1 MKKNIIFIYII
12 FMYFVSFSKT
22 VLTNTQATY
31 TLTSMLAENTD
42 IKVKSLFET
51 SASMSYDQIQTLK
64 SIPKESYNDVVAVV
78 DLQRVWIYDSLFE
91 FARRENIKVI
101 EIDASYSY
109 QDNTSL
115 SLLINNYHKGEN
127 VGQTNPYVW
136 LDLGNANK
144 MTQIIAHDLIRL
156 FPENKDVINKNLEKT
171 LNILEKLAEEYNSL
185 DNIDGVIVL
194 SENLNY
200 LITYL
205 NIFSEYVNINDLS
218 VSNIKKI
225 MKQTDLK
232 VFVSDKG
239 IKKEIVEEIKRNK
252 GTVVILKTGNLPVED
267 EDDEELMAK
276 DGLIQIYKYNLNK
289 LKKIK

>member
-1 MKKNIIFIYII
+1 MS
-12 FMYFVSFSKT
+12 FVSFSKT

-239 IKKEIVEEIKRNK
+239 IKKEIVEEIKKNK

-267 EDDEELMAK
+267 EDDEDLMAK
-276 DGLIQIYKYNLNK
+276 DGLIQIYKDNLNK

>member
-12 FMYFVSFSKT
+12 FMSFVSFSKT

-239 IKKEIVEEIKRNK
+239 IKKEIVEEIKKNK

-267 EDDEELMAK
+267 DDDEDLMAK
-276 DGLIQIYKYNLNK
+276 DGLIQIYKDNLNK

>member
-12 FMYFVSFSKT
+12 FMSFVLFSKT

-127 VGQTNPYVW
+127 IGQTNPYVW

-239 IKKEIVEEIKRNK
+239 IKKEIVEEIKKNK

-267 EDDEELMAK
+267 EDDEDLMAK
-276 DGLIQIYKYNLNK
+276 DGLIQIYKNNLNK

>member
-12 FMYFVSFSKT
+12 FMSFVSFSNT

-239 IKKEIVEEIKRNK
+239 IKKEIVEEIKKNK

-267 EDDEELMAK
+267 EDLMAK
-276 DGLIQIYKYNLNK
+276 DGLIQIYKDNLNK

>member
-12 FMYFVSFSKT
+12 FMSFVSFSKT

-127 VGQTNPYVW
+127 RGQTNPYVW

-185 DNIDGVIVL
+185 YNIDGVIVL

-267 EDDEELMAK
+267 EDDEDLMAK
-276 DGLIQIYKYNLNK
+276 DGLIQIYKDNLNK

>member
-1 MKKNIIFIYII
+1 MKKNIIFIYIV
-12 FMYFVSFSKT
+12 FMSFVSFSKT

-91 FARRENIKVI
+91 FARRENIKFI

-239 IKKEIVEEIKRNK
+239 IKKEIVEEIKKNK

-267 EDDEELMAK
+267 EDDEDLMAK
-276 DGLIQIYKYNLNK
+276 DGLIQIYKDNLNK

>member
-12 FMYFVSFSKT
+12 FMSFVSFSKT

-205 NIFSEYVNINDLS
+205 NIFSEYVNINDLN

-267 EDDEELMAK
+267 EEEDLMAK
-276 DGLIQIYKYNLNK
+276 DGLIQIYKDNLNK

>member
-12 FMYFVSFSKT
+12 FMSFVSFSKT

-156 FPENKDVINKNLEKT
+156 FPENKDVINKNLEKA

-239 IKKEIVEEIKRNK
+239 IKKEIVEEIKKNK

-267 EDDEELMAK
+267 EDDEDLMAK
-276 DGLIQIYKYNLNK
+276 DGLIQIYKDNLNK

>member
-12 FMYFVSFSKT
+12 FMSFVSFSKT

-171 LNILEKLAEEYNSL
+171 LNILEKLSEEYNSL

-252 GTVVILKTGNLPVED
+252 GTVLILKTGNLPIED
-267 EDDEELMAK
+267 EDDEDLMAK
-276 DGLIQIYKYNLNK
+276 DGLIQIYKDNLNK

>member
-12 FMYFVSFSKT
+12 FMSFVSFSKT

-185 DNIDGVIVL
+185 NNIDGVIVL

-218 VSNIKKI
+218 VSKIKKI

-252 GTVVILKTGNLPVED
+252 GTVLILKTGNLPVED
-267 EDDEELMAK
+267 EDDEDLMAK
-276 DGLIQIYKYNLNK
+276 DGLIQIYKDNLNK

>member
-1 MKKNIIFIYII
+1 MKKNIIFIYLM
-12 FMYFVSFSKT
+12 FMSFLSFSKT

-31 TLTSMLAENTD
+31 TLTSMLVENTD

-64 SIPKESYNDVVAVV
+64 SIPKESYTDVVAVV

-91 FARRENIKVI
+91 FARRENIRVV

-115 SLLINNYHKGEN
+115 SLLINNYHRGEN
-127 VGQTNPYVW
+127 LGQTNPYVW

-156 FPENKDVINKNLEKT
+156 FPENKSVITSNLEKT

-185 DNIDGVIVL
+185 NNIDGVIVL

-218 VSNIKKI
+218 VSKIKKI

-239 IKKEIVEEIKRNK
+239 IKKEIVEEIKKNK
-252 GTVVILKTGNLPVED
+252 GTVLILKTGNLPIED
-267 EDDEELMAK
+267 EDDEDLMAK
-276 DGLIQIYKYNLNK
+276 DGLIQIYKENLNK

>member
-12 FMYFVSFSKT
+12 FMSFVSFSKT

-239 IKKEIVEEIKRNK
+239 IEKEIVEEIKKNK

-267 EDDEELMAK
+267 EDDEDLMAK
-276 DGLIQIYKYNLNK
+276 DGLIQIYKDNLNK